1 LAKKEVKM
9 ITESALKREVERLE
23 RSLTQISGYLK
34 EIRSELKSTTKNMGQ
49 MVDAQKQMIEIQKQL
64 IASMKT
70 MKAAAPG
77 QARKPRKLTEMNI
90 FVRDQIRS
98 GKSFA
103 EAIKA
108 WKEYKASKA
117 AQEKAETK
125 PVSGSAET

>member
-1 LAKKEVKM
+1 MIELAKKAVKM

-23 RSLTQISGYLK
+23 RSLTQMSDYLK
-34 EIRSELKSTTKNMGQ
+34 EIRSELKSTTKNTG
-49 MVDAQKQMIEIQKQL
+49 QMIEMQKQL

-70 MKAAAPG
+70 MKAAAPR
-77 QARKPRKLTEMNI
+77 QVRKPRKLTEMNI

-117 AQEKAETK
+117 VQEKAETK
-125 PVSGSAET
+125 PVSGSGET